1 MALGIEDLA
10 VGHWTDPVGLT
21 GCTVVVP
28 PPGNMAAAAVRGG
41 GPGTRETD
49 LLQPQ
54 AHVEGVSAVL
64 LTGGSAF
71 GLAAAQ
77 GVVAWCERRGLGY
90 GRFGRPIPIVPAAV
104 LFDLAVGDWE
114 ARPGPAEGEAAC
126 LAASTAEGPL
136 GNVGAGMGATVGKTA
151 GPEHMTKGGLGWA
164 VVEAGPVTVG
174 ALAAVNAGG
183 DVLDEDGTVLAGARV
198 PGGART
204 ALRELLT
211 APTAR
216 RRRGPVR
223 AGPARRQHHPRGGRH
238 QRHPDQGRGPPG
250 GRAGPRRH
258 GQSHP
263 PGPHQLRR
271 RHRVR
276 DRDAARAGGDGPGSL
291 LGRGGARR
299 RHPGRGSGRRAGR
312 RYPGRH
318 GSRRGVACRSTS
330 TAARTAGTSSRRWC
344 RPVAPTT
351 STARTVARRPAG
363 C

>member
-1 MALGIEDLA
+1 VALGVEDLA

-21 GCTVVVP
+21 GCTVVIP
-28 PPGNMAAAAVRGG
+28 PPGNRAAASVRGG

-77 GVVAWCERRGLGY
+77 GVVDWCERRGLGY

-126 LAASTAEGPL
+126 LAATTADGPQ

-151 GPEHMTKGGLGWA
+151 GPDHMTKGGLGWA

-183 DVLDEDGTVLAGARV
+183 DVLDTDGGVLAGARV

-204 ALRELLT
+204 ALRERL
-211 APTAR
+211 ASPS
-216 RRRGPVR
+216 GDGEVPV
-223 AGPARRQHHPRGGRH
+223 
-238 QRHPDQGRGPPG
+238 PPG
-250 GRAGPRRH
+250 GSTTLGVVATNADLTKAEVHRVAVQAHDGMARAIFPVHTSFDGDTVFAVAVPRVPATMDLVAFLAEEALAAAIRAGVRAA
-258 GQSHP
+258 
-263 PGPHQLRR
+263 GP
-271 RHRVR
+271 VAGIP
-276 DRDAARAGGDGPGSL
+276 AASDL
-291 LGRGGARR
+291 RGG
-299 RHPGRGSGRRAGR
+299 GE
-312 RYPGRH
+312 
-318 GSRRGVACRSTS
+318 
-330 TAARTAGTSSRRWC
+330 
-344 RPVAPTT
+344 
-351 STARTVARRPAG
+351 
-363 C
+363 

>member
-1 MALGIEDLA
+1 VALGVEDLA

-28 PPGNMAAAAVRGG
+28 PPGNVAAASVRGG

-54 AHVEGVSAVL
+54 AHVEGVSALL

-77 GVVAWCERRGLGY
+77 GVVDWCERRGLGY

-151 GPEHMTKGGLGWA
+151 GPDFMTKGGLGWS

-174 ALAAVNAGG
+174 ALVAVNAGG
-183 DVLDEDGTVLAGARV
+183 DVLAEDGTVLAGTRA
-198 PGGART
+198 PGGAMA
-204 ALRELLT
+204 ALRERLT
-211 APTAR
+211 APPGDGEVPPGDGGVR
-216 RRRGPVR
+216 PEPV
-223 AGPARRQHHPRGGRH
+223 
-238 QRHPDQGRGPPG
+238 PPG
-250 GRAGPRRH
+250 GSTTLAVVATNAALTKGEV
-258 GQSHP
+258 
-263 PGPHQLRR
+263 
-271 RHRVR
+271 HRVAVQAHDGMAR
-276 DRDAARAGGDGPGSL
+276 AIFPVHTSFDGDTVFAVAVPRVPAAMDLVAFLAEEALAAAIRSGVRAAGSVAGIPAAADLGRGAGGD
-291 LGRGGARR
+291 
-299 RHPGRGSGRRAGR
+299 
-312 RYPGRH
+312 
-318 GSRRGVACRSTS
+318 
-330 TAARTAGTSSRRWC
+330 
-344 RPVAPTT
+344 
-351 STARTVARRPAG
+351 
-363 C
+363 

>member
-1 MALGIEDLA
+1 VALGIEDLA

-28 PPGNMAAAAVRGG
+28 PPGNVAAASVRGG

-126 LAASTAEGPL
+126 LAAVTADGPL

-151 GPEHMTKGGLGWA
+151 GPDFMTKGGLGWA

-198 PGGART
+198 PGGARAAIRERLAEPGPDGEIRPEPVPPGNT
-204 ALRELLT
+204 TLGVVATNAALTKGEVHRV
-211 APTAR
+211 AVQAHDGMAR
-216 RRRGPVR
+216 AIYPVHTSFDGDTVFAVAVPRVQATMDLVAFLAEEALAAAIRAGVRAAGPVAGIPAASDLRRG
-223 AGPARRQHHPRGGRH
+223 
-238 QRHPDQGRGPPG
+238 
-250 GRAGPRRH
+250 
-258 GQSHP
+258 
-263 PGPHQLRR
+263 
-271 RHRVR
+271 
-276 DRDAARAGGDGPGSL
+276 AGGE
-291 LGRGGARR
+291 
-299 RHPGRGSGRRAGR
+299 
-312 RYPGRH
+312 
-318 GSRRGVACRSTS
+318 
-330 TAARTAGTSSRRWC
+330 
-344 RPVAPTT
+344 
-351 STARTVARRPAG
+351 
-363 C
+363 

>member
-1 MALGIEDLA
+1 MALGLEDLA

-28 PPGNMAAAAVRGG
+28 PPGNLAAASVRGG

-77 GVVAWCERRGLGY
+77 GVVDWCERRGLGY

-104 LFDLAVGDWE
+104 LFDLMVGDWE

-126 LAASTAEGPL
+126 LAAATADGPM

-151 GPEHMTKGGLGWA
+151 GPDHMTKGGLGWA

-183 DVLDEDGTVLAGARV
+183 DVLDSDGTILAGARV

-204 ALRELLT
+204 ALRERLLT
-211 APTAR
+211 PPS
-216 RRRGPVR
+216 GDGEVPV
-223 AGPARRQHHPRGGRH
+223 
-238 QRHPDQGRGPPG
+238 PPG
-250 GRAGPRRH
+250 GSTTLGVVATNAILTKGEVHRVAVQAHDGMARAIFPVHTSFDGDTVFALAVPRVPATMDLVAFLAEEALAAAIRAGVLAADAVAGIPAAAD
-258 GQSHP
+258 
-263 PGPHQLRR
+263 LRR
-271 RHRVR
+271 G
-276 DRDAARAGGDGPGSL
+276 AGGG
-291 LGRGGARR
+291 
-299 RHPGRGSGRRAGR
+299 
-312 RYPGRH
+312 
-318 GSRRGVACRSTS
+318 
-330 TAARTAGTSSRRWC
+330 
-344 RPVAPTT
+344 
-351 STARTVARRPAG
+351 
-363 C
+363 

>member
-1 MALGIEDLA
+1 MALGVEDLA

-28 PPGNMAAAAVRGG
+28 PPGNVAAASVRGG

-126 LAASTAEGPL
+126 LAASTADGPL

-151 GPEHMTKGGLGWA
+151 GPDFMTKGGLGWA

-183 DVLDEDGTVLAGARV
+183 DVLEEDGTVLAGARV
-198 PGGART
+198 PGGARAAIRERLAEPGPDGEIRPEPVPPGNT
-204 ALRELLT
+204 TLGVVATNAALAKGEVHRV
-211 APTAR
+211 AVQAHDGMAR
-216 RRRGPVR
+216 AIYPVHTSFDGDTVFAVAVPRVQATMDLVAFLAEEALAAAIRAGVRAAGPVAGIPAASDLRRG
-223 AGPARRQHHPRGGRH
+223 
-238 QRHPDQGRGPPG
+238 
-250 GRAGPRRH
+250 
-258 GQSHP
+258 
-263 PGPHQLRR
+263 
-271 RHRVR
+271 
-276 DRDAARAGGDGPGSL
+276 AGGE
-291 LGRGGARR
+291 
-299 RHPGRGSGRRAGR
+299 
-312 RYPGRH
+312 
-318 GSRRGVACRSTS
+318 
-330 TAARTAGTSSRRWC
+330 
-344 RPVAPTT
+344 
-351 STARTVARRPAG
+351 
-363 C
+363 

>member
-1 MALGIEDLA
+1 VSLGIEDLA

-28 PPGNMAAAAVRGG
+28 PPQNVAAASVRGG

-77 GVVAWCERRGLGY
+77 GVVDWCERRGLGY

-126 LAASTAEGPL
+126 LAATTDDGPQ

-151 GPEHMTKGGLGWA
+151 GPDHMTKGGLGWA

-183 DVLDEDGTVLAGARV
+183 DVLAEDGTMLAGARV

-204 ALRELLT
+204 ALRERL
-211 APTAR
+211 ASPS
-216 RRRGPVR
+216 GDGEVPV
-223 AGPARRQHHPRGGRH
+223 
-238 QRHPDQGRGPPG
+238 PPG
-250 GRAGPRRH
+250 GSTTLGVVATNAILTKGEVHRVAVQAHDGMARAIFPVHTSFDGDTVFALAVPRVPATMDLVAFLAEEALAAAIRAGVLAAGTVAGIPAA
-258 GQSHP
+258 S
-263 PGPHQLRR
+263 
-271 RHRVR
+271 
-276 DRDAARAGGDGPGSL
+276 DASGAAGGG
-291 LGRGGARR
+291 
-299 RHPGRGSGRRAGR
+299 
-312 RYPGRH
+312 
-318 GSRRGVACRSTS
+318 
-330 TAARTAGTSSRRWC
+330 
-344 RPVAPTT
+344 
-351 STARTVARRPAG
+351 
-363 C
+363 

>member
-28 PPGNMAAAAVRGG
+28 PEGNVAAASVRGG

-77 GVVAWCERRGLGY
+77 GVVDWCERRGLGY
-90 GRFGRPIPIVPAAV
+90 ARFGRPIPIVPAAV
-104 LFDLAVGDWE
+104 LFDLGVGDWD

-126 LAASTAEGPL
+126 TAATAADGPM

-151 GPEHMTKGGLGWA
+151 GPDHMTKGGLGWA

-183 DVLDEDGTVLAGARV
+183 DVLDEDGTVLAGVRV
-198 PGGART
+198 PGGAM
-204 ALRELLT
+204 AAIRELL
-211 APTAR
+211 AAEQAE
-216 RRRGPVR
+216 GPLPEAV
-223 AGPARRQHHPRGGRH
+223 
-238 QRHPDQGRGPPG
+238 PPG
-250 GRAGPRRH
+250 GSTTLGLVATNATLTKGEVHRVAVQAHDGMARAIRPVHTSFDGDTVFALAVPRVTAAMDLVAFLAEEALAAAIRAGVRAA
-258 GQSHP
+258 
-263 PGPHQLRR
+263 GP
-271 RHRVR
+271 VAGIP
-276 DRDAARAGGDGPGSL
+276 AASEVWREAGGE
-291 LGRGGARR
+291 
-299 RHPGRGSGRRAGR
+299 
-312 RYPGRH
+312 
-318 GSRRGVACRSTS
+318 
-330 TAARTAGTSSRRWC
+330 
-344 RPVAPTT
+344 
-351 STARTVARRPAG
+351 
-363 C
+363 

>member
-28 PPGNMAAAAVRGG
+28 APGNLTAASVRGG

-77 GVVAWCERRGLGY
+77 GVVDWCERGGLGY
-90 GRFGRPIPIVPAAV
+90 SRFGRPIPIVPAAV
-104 LFDLAVGDWE
+104 LFDLGIGDWE

-126 LAASTAEGPL
+126 LAASTADGPM

-164 VVEAGPVTVG
+164 VVEVGPVTVG

-183 DVLDEDGTVLAGARV
+183 DVLGEDGTVLAGARV

-211 APTAR
+211 TPTSDGEVRPEPVPPGGSTTLAVVATNASLSKTEVHRVAVQAHDGMAR
-216 RRRGPVR
+216 AIYPVHTSFDGDTVFAVAVPRVPAAMDLVAFLAEEALAAAIRAGVRAAGPV
-223 AGPARRQHHPRGGRH
+223 AGIPAAS
-238 QRHPDQGRGPPG
+238 DLGRGPG
-250 GRAGPRRH
+250 GE
-258 GQSHP
+258 
-263 PGPHQLRR
+263 
-271 RHRVR
+271 
-276 DRDAARAGGDGPGSL
+276 
-291 LGRGGARR
+291 
-299 RHPGRGSGRRAGR
+299 
-312 RYPGRH
+312 
-318 GSRRGVACRSTS
+318 
-330 TAARTAGTSSRRWC
+330 
-344 RPVAPTT
+344 
-351 STARTVARRPAG
+351 
-363 C
+363 

>member
-28 PPGNMAAAAVRGG
+28 PAGNLAAASVRGG

-77 GVVAWCERRGLGY
+77 GVVDWCERRGLGY
-90 GRFGRPIPIVPAAV
+90 ARFGRPIPIVPAAV
-104 LFDLAVGDWE
+104 LFDLGVGDWE

-126 LAASTAEGPL
+126 LAASTAEGPM

-164 VVEAGPVTVG
+164 VVEAGPLTVG

-198 PGGART
+198 PGGARA

-211 APTAR
+211 APTTDGEVRPEPVPPGGSTTLAVVATNATLAKAELHRVAVQAHDGMAR
-216 RRRGPVR
+216 AIYPVHTSFDGDTVFALSVPRVPAAMDLVAFLAEEALAAAIRAGVRAAGPV
-223 AGPARRQHHPRGGRH
+223 AGIPAASEL
-238 QRHPDQGRGPPG
+238 GRGPG
-250 GRAGPRRH
+250 GE
-258 GQSHP
+258 
-263 PGPHQLRR
+263 
-271 RHRVR
+271 
-276 DRDAARAGGDGPGSL
+276 
-291 LGRGGARR
+291 
-299 RHPGRGSGRRAGR
+299 
-312 RYPGRH
+312 
-318 GSRRGVACRSTS
+318 
-330 TAARTAGTSSRRWC
+330 
-344 RPVAPTT
+344 
-351 STARTVARRPAG
+351 
-363 C
+363 

>member
-1 MALGIEDLA
+1 MSLGIEDLA

-21 GCTVVVP
+21 GCTVVIP
-28 PPGNMAAAAVRGG
+28 PPGNRAAASVRGG

-77 GVVAWCERRGLGY
+77 GVVDWCERRGLGY

-114 ARPGPAEGEAAC
+114 ARPGPPEGEAAC
-126 LAASTAEGPL
+126 LAATTADGPQ

-151 GPEHMTKGGLGWA
+151 GPDHMTKGGLGWA

-183 DVLDEDGTVLAGARV
+183 DVLDEDGGVLAGARV

-204 ALRELLT
+204 ALRERL
-211 APTAR
+211 ASPS
-216 RRRGPVR
+216 GDGEVPV
-223 AGPARRQHHPRGGRH
+223 
-238 QRHPDQGRGPPG
+238 PPG
-250 GRAGPRRH
+250 GSTTLGVVATNADLTKAEVHRVAVQAHDGMARAIFPVHTSFDGDTVFALAVPRVPATMDLVAFLAEEALAAAIRAGVRAA
-258 GQSHP
+258 
-263 PGPHQLRR
+263 GP
-271 RHRVR
+271 VAGIP
-276 DRDAARAGGDGPGSL
+276 AASDL
-291 LGRGGARR
+291 RGG
-299 RHPGRGSGRRAGR
+299 GE
-312 RYPGRH
+312 
-318 GSRRGVACRSTS
+318 
-330 TAARTAGTSSRRWC
+330 
-344 RPVAPTT
+344 
-351 STARTVARRPAG
+351 
-363 C
+363 

>member
-1 MALGIEDLA
+1 VSLGIEDLA

-28 PPGNMAAAAVRGG
+28 PPGNVAAASVRGG

-77 GVVAWCERRGLGY
+77 GVVDWCERRGLGY

-126 LAASTAEGPL
+126 LAATTDDGPQ

-151 GPEHMTKGGLGWA
+151 GPDHMTKGGLGWA
-164 VVEAGPVTVG
+164 LVEAGPVTVG

-183 DVLDEDGTVLAGARV
+183 DVLNEDGTVLAGARV

-204 ALRELLT
+204 ALRERLASPDPL
-211 APTAR
+211 
-216 RRRGPVR
+216 G
-223 AGPARRQHHPRGGRH
+223 GPARPPQTPPSGDGEV
-238 QRHPDQGRGPPG
+238 PVPPG
-250 GRAGPRRH
+250 GSTTLGVVATNAALTKGEVHRVAVQAHDGMARAIFPVHTSFDGDTVFALAVPRVPAPMDLVAFLAEEALAAAIRAG
-258 GQSHP
+258 
-263 PGPHQLRR
+263 
-271 RHRVR
+271 VR
-276 DRDAARAGGDGPGSL
+276 AAGTVAGIPAASDASGGAGGG
-291 LGRGGARR
+291 
-299 RHPGRGSGRRAGR
+299 
-312 RYPGRH
+312 
-318 GSRRGVACRSTS
+318 
-330 TAARTAGTSSRRWC
+330 
-344 RPVAPTT
+344 
-351 STARTVARRPAG
+351 
-363 C
+363 

>member
-1 MALGIEDLA
+1 VALGIEDLA

-28 PPGNMAAAAVRGG
+28 PPGNVAAASVRGG

-54 AHVEGVSAVL
+54 AHVESVSAVL

-77 GVVAWCERRGLGY
+77 GVVDWCERRGLGY

-104 LFDLAVGDWE
+104 LFDLMVGDWE

-126 LAASTAEGPL
+126 LAAATAEGPL

-151 GPEHMTKGGLGWA
+151 GPDHMTKGGLGWS

-174 ALAAVNAGG
+174 ALVAVNAGG

-204 ALRELLT
+204 ALRERLA
-211 APTAR
+211 APPAGDGEVPPIGDGGVR
-216 RRRGPVR
+216 PEPV
-223 AGPARRQHHPRGGRH
+223 
-238 QRHPDQGRGPPG
+238 PPG
-250 GRAGPRRH
+250 GSTTLAVVATNATLTKGEVHRVAVQAHDGMARAIFPVHTSYDGDTVFALAVPRVPAAMDLVAFLAEEALAAAIRAGVRAA
-258 GQSHP
+258 
-263 PGPHQLRR
+263 GP
-271 RHRVR
+271 VAGIP
-276 DRDAARAGGDGPGSL
+276 AASD
-291 LGRGGARR
+291 LGRG
-299 RHPGRGSGRRAGR
+299 AG
-312 RYPGRH
+312 GE
-318 GSRRGVACRSTS
+318 
-330 TAARTAGTSSRRWC
+330 
-344 RPVAPTT
+344 
-351 STARTVARRPAG
+351 
-363 C
+363 

>member
-1 MALGIEDLA
+1 MALGVEDLA

-28 PPGNMAAAAVRGG
+28 PPGNLAAASVRGG

-77 GVVAWCERRGLGY
+77 GVAGWCEERGLGY

-126 LAASTAEGPL
+126 LAATTDDGPQ

-151 GPEHMTKGGLGWA
+151 GPDHMTKGGLGWA

-183 DVLDEDGTVLAGARV
+183 DVLAEDGTVLAGARV

-204 ALRELLT
+204 ALRERLL
-211 APTAR
+211 
-216 RRRGPVR
+216 
-223 AGPARRQHHPRGGRH
+223 AGPLGDGEVPV
-238 QRHPDQGRGPPG
+238 PPG
-250 GRAGPRRH
+250 GSTTLGVVATNAALTKGEVHRVAVQAHDGMARAIFPVHTSFDGDTVFALAVPRVAAAMDLVAFLAEEALAAAIRAG
-258 GQSHP
+258 
-263 PGPHQLRR
+263 
-271 RHRVR
+271 VR
-276 DRDAARAGGDGPGSL
+276 AAGTVAGIPAASDL
-291 LGRGGARR
+291 RGGA
-299 RHPGRGSGRRAGR
+299 GGG
-312 RYPGRH
+312 
-318 GSRRGVACRSTS
+318 
-330 TAARTAGTSSRRWC
+330 
-344 RPVAPTT
+344 
-351 STARTVARRPAG
+351 
-363 C
+363 

>member
-1 MALGIEDLA
+1 VALGIEDLA

-21 GCTVVVP
+21 GCTVIVP
-28 PPGNMAAAAVRGG
+28 PPGNVAAASVRGG

-54 AHVEGVSAVL
+54 AHVQGVSAVL

-104 LFDLAVGDWE
+104 LFDLMVGDWE

-126 LAASTAEGPL
+126 LASSTADGPL

-151 GPEHMTKGGLGWA
+151 GPEHMTKGGLGWV

-183 DVLDEDGTVLAGARV
+183 DVLAEDGTVLAGARV

-204 ALRELLT
+204 ALLERL
-211 APTAR
+211 ASP
-216 RRRGPVR
+216 GPDGEVR
-223 AGPARRQHHPRGGRH
+223 SEPV
-238 QRHPDQGRGPPG
+238 PPG
-250 GRAGPRRH
+250 GSTTLGLVATNAVLSKGEAHRVAVQAHDGMARAIFPVHTSFDGDTVFTVAVPRVPATMDLVAFLAEEALAAAIRAGVRAA
-258 GQSHP
+258 
-263 PGPHQLRR
+263 GP
-271 RHRVR
+271 VAGIP
-276 DRDAARAGGDGPGSL
+276 AASE
-291 LGRGGARR
+291 LGRGAG
-299 RHPGRGSGRRAGR
+299 GS
-312 RYPGRH
+312 
-318 GSRRGVACRSTS
+318 
-330 TAARTAGTSSRRWC
+330 
-344 RPVAPTT
+344 
-351 STARTVARRPAG
+351 
-363 C
+363 